1 MLSSS
6 APTDIS
12 NARDPNAVL
21 ALPTLISVEP
31 TSAVDATTV
40 SDPLTESSEQLTC
53 ESPNV
58 QHTTAKLALSA
69 ATDGYPDKPPCPSSI
84 ASAPRD
90 SEPSLDTGGGVG
102 GGDGGGDGGGGDGG
116 GEGGGDGGGGDG
128 GGEGGTGAT
137 YNALHATPDAA
148 S

>member
-12 NARDPNAVL
+12 YAPDEYAVL
-21 ALPTLISVEP
+21 AAPTLSVEP

-40 SDPLTESSEQLTC
+40 SAPLTASSEQLARDV
-53 ESPNV
+53 PND
-58 QHTTAKLALSA
+58 QHATAKLPLSA
-69 ATDGYPDKPPCPSSI
+69 ATDGYPDELPCPSNI

-128 GGEGGTGAT
+128 GGEGGTGAM
-137 YNALHATPDAA
+137 YNALHATPDVA